1 MGTETTEIINPMQAP
16 PPSAPAGSQRVRS
29 RDSKGGSPV
38 LAGSN
43 YTDLPL
49 PDRKIMS
56 KHSNVELRSGHHN
69 MLPRMTTGT
78 AWEQHRQ
85 QQMLKGVYR
94 TTLCDYEFRGCQEGS
109 KCCFAHTTGNPR
121 EIDAEVM
128 PLRFKV
134 CRRLFD
140 EGFSLPCEI
149 RHEIG
154 RMTDKDF
161 EKEMRKKDLYQE
173 RIEERVAN
181 AAAERSQRPRV
192 HDNFR
197 SPRSSQ
203 SDRDSRTPDP
213 NRNRGVTADYD
224 EVARN
229 KNKGKGKGDALAL
242 MEIDEDSSAR
252 QRDLTSGGA
261 DEDEGSDREEAVAPI
276 DNNSKETTP
285 LREEPME
292 LSPRNDSED
301 IEPTPQLD
309 GDVEDTDLTG
319 GLPEV
324 DV

>member
-1 MGTETTEIINPMQAP
+1 MSSGDARRVA
-16 PPSAPAGSQRVRS
+16 SA
-29 RDSKGGSPV
+29 V
-38 LAGSN
+38 LH
-43 YTDLPL
+43 YTD
-49 PDRKIMS
+49 
-56 KHSNVELRSGHHN
+56 
-69 MLPRMTTGT
+69 
-78 AWEQHRQ
+78 
-85 QQMLKGVYR
+85 
-94 TTLCDYEFRGCQEGS
+94 
-109 KCCFAHTTGNPR
+109 NPR

-134 CRRLFD
+134 YKRLFD

-154 RMTDKDF
+154 QMSDEDF

-181 AAAERSQRPRV
+181 AAAECSQRPRA
-192 HDNFR
+192 HDNSR

-213 NRNRGVTADYD
+213 NRNRGVPADDD
-224 EVARN
+224 EFARN
-229 KNKGKGKGDALAL
+229 QKKVKGKGDALAL

-276 DNNSKETTP
+276 DGNSKETTP
-285 LREEPME
+285 LREEPMQ
-292 LSPRNDSED
+292 LSLRNDNED
-301 IEPTPQLD
+301 MEPNPQLD
-309 GDVEDTDLTG
+309 GDVEDTDMTG